1 MGSPKK
7 SERSS
12 YATDG
17 GQDLDAET
25 RDHLAACREQLP
37 SVLSSHTVT
46 LGFDGFVDRGREMID
61 ERTADSYVPVGNLRR
76 LGERIVDS
84 ADADSS
90 LTVEW
95 TTTYQRTGG
104 HTAHIGRA
112 YDHLG
117 LDVTLVG
124 TFGQPVKDIYAEEYA
139 DATLVS
145 FAEPGYTEAVEFAD
159 QKLLVSDTGPQRE
172 LDWAMLRDRVGL
184 ETLAEHIDGAD
195 MLGLGYWAIIT
206 SMPDIWDGLRTELW
220 DRLEN
225 PPAFALV
232 DPFNVRQ
239 LTFEELQ
246 AGRDPLAALDDTLP
260 VTMCANKAE
269 TYHLAELFDAN
280 ADALSLAEAAETVRD
295 GFGVSE
301 YAAHAIDG
309 GVYAADTG
317 SHELVSPY
325 TETPAITTSAG
336 DHFAAGFALGRLEKL
351 DPRASLVVA
360 AAVVGQ
366 FVRDGDPPGY
376 DELTAFIEEYDTYF

>member
-1 MGSPKK
+1 MGSPGTTD
-7 SERSS
+7 ESS

-37 SVLSSHTVT
+37 SALSSHTVT

-61 ERTADSYVPVGNLRR
+61 ERTADSYVPIGNLRR

-112 YDHLG
+112 YDRLG

-124 TFGQPVKDIYAEEYA
+124 TFGRPVKDIYAEEYA

-172 LDWAMLRDRVGL
+172 LDWAMLCDRVGL
-184 ETLAEHIDGAD
+184 ETLAEHVDGAD

-220 DRLEN
+220 DRLED

-232 DPFNVRQ
+232 DPFDVRQ
-239 LTFEELQ
+239 LPSEELR

-269 TYHLAELFDAN
+269 TYHLATLFEND
-280 ADALSLAEAAETVRD
+280 ADALTLPEAAETVRA
-295 GFGVSE
+295 GFDVSE
-301 YAAHAIDG
+301 YAAHAIDS
-309 GVYAADTG
+309 GVYATDTG
-317 SHELVSPY
+317 THELASPY
-325 TETPAITTSAG
+325 TENPALTTSAG
-336 DHFAAGFALGRLEKL
+336 DHFAAGLALGKLEGL
-351 DPRASLVVA
+351 DPRAALVVA
-360 AAVVGQ
+360 AAVAGQ
-366 FVRDGDPPGY
+366 FVRAGNPPGY
-376 DELTAFIEEYDTYF
+376 DDITAFVEEYDTYF